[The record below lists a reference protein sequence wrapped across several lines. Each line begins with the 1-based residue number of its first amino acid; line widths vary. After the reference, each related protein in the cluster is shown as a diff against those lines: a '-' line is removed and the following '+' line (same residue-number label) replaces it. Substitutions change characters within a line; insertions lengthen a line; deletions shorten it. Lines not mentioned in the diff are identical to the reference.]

1 MARGPSTTA
10 PGKAPPVRHLAQAG
24 GVHGGLHLGVH
35 RFHGS
40 QAGGLGGLDAQGP
53 GHVDGVAEDIRLFRQ
68 GGGDVQ
74 AAVGA
79 DEQPVQAGELQND
92 QVAGQAAD
100 VQAPGPVQ
108 GMLEQGAGGHGALH
122 EDLVFAAADGLDDG
136 VDGLGRIP
144 DVRQLHRSGVQLHLL
159 QQGQHALHVAE
170 KLGGGQAGGQG
181 VLHGQQ
187 GVLVIG
193 GGHGDAL
200 AAVGQGCLQQLVKI
214 ADLFHS
220 GSFLSYM

>member
-1 MARGPSTTA
+1 MPASREIR
-10 PGKAPPVRHLAQAG
+10 VV
-24 GVHGGLHLGVH
+24 GVEHQVFHGRLHLGVH
-35 RFHGS
+35 RFHGG

-79 DEQPVQAGELQND
+79 DEQPVQAGDLQND
-92 QVAGQAAD
+92 QVA
-100 VQAPGPVQ
+100 
-108 GMLEQGAGGHGALH
+108 
-122 EDLVFAAADGLDDG
+122 
-136 VDGLGRIP
+136 
-144 DVRQLHRSGVQLHLL
+144 
-159 QQGQHALHVAE
+159 
-170 KLGGGQAGGQG
+170 GQAGGQG

-220 GSFLSYM
+220 GRFLSYM

>member
-1 MARGPSTTA
+1 
-10 PGKAPPVRHLAQAG
+10 
-24 GVHGGLHLGVH
+24 
-35 RFHGS
+35 
-40 QAGGLGGLDAQGP
+40 
-53 GHVDGVAEDIRLFRQ
+53 
-68 GGGDVQ
+68 
-74 AAVGA
+74 
-79 DEQPVQAGELQND
+79 
-92 QVAGQAAD
+92 
-100 VQAPGPVQ
+100 
-108 GMLEQGAGGHGALH
+108 MLEQGAGGHGALH

-187 GVLVIG
+187 GVPVIG

-220 GSFLSYM
+220 GRFLSYM